1 MRAVLLPERVRVA
14 VPEDVDDILRLIRDL
29 AEYERDLASVENTP
43 ELLEEA
49 LFGDDPLASALVGVV
64 EEQVVG
70 VAVWYRTYSTWT
82 GIGGIHL
89 EDLFVEPE
97 HRGSGLGRDL
107 LAGLAR
113 IAVSH
118 GYPRLEW
125 VVLDWNTPSI
135 EFYRSL
141 GARPME
147 DWTTF
152 RLSGQSLADLAR

>member
-1 MRAVLLPERVRVA
+1 MRAVLLPERIRAA
-14 VPEDVDDILRLIRDL
+14 VPRDIDDILRLEREL
-29 AEYERDLASVENTP
+29 ADYERDLPSVENTP
-43 ELLEEA
+43 ELIEQA
-49 LFGDDPLASALVGVV
+49 LFGDDPLANALVAVV
-64 EEQVVG
+64 DERVVG

-82 GIGGIHL
+82 GLGGIHL

-107 LAGLAR
+107 LAALAR
-113 IAVSH
+113 IAVAH

-135 EFYRSL
+135 EFYKSL

-147 DWTTF
+147 DWSTF
-152 RLSGQSLADLAR
+152 RLSGKGLDELAR

>member
-1 MRAVLLPERVRVA
+1 MTVTMLPERIRVA
-14 VPEDVDDILRLIRDL
+14 VPDDIHDILRLVRDL
-29 AEYERDLASVENTP
+29 ADYERDLESVENTP
-43 ELLEEA
+43 ELIEEA
-49 LFGDDPLASALVGVV
+49 LFGEDPLAAALVAVV
-64 EEQVVG
+64 DDEVVG

-82 GIGGIHL
+82 GVGGIHL
-89 EDLFVEPE
+89 EDLYVEPE

-107 LAGLAR
+107 LAALAR
-113 IAVSH
+113 IAIAH

-135 EFYRSL
+135 EFYKAL

-152 RLSGQSLADLAR
+152 RLSGAGLDALAK

>member
-1 MRAVLLPERVRVA
+1 MRAAVLPERIRVA
-14 VPEDVDDILRLIRDL
+14 VPDDIHDILRLVREL
-29 AEYERDLASVENTP
+29 ADYERDLASVENTP
-43 ELLEEA
+43 ELIEEA
-49 LFGDDPLASALVGVV
+49 LFGEDPLAAALVAVV
-64 EEQVVG
+64 EERVVG
-70 VAVWYRTYSTWT
+70 MAVWYRTYSTWT
-82 GIGGIHL
+82 GVGGIHL

-107 LAGLAR
+107 LTGLAR
-113 IAVSH
+113 IAVAH

-147 DWTTF
+147 DWSTF
-152 RLSGQSLADLAR
+152 RLSGERLGALAR

>member
-1 MRAVLLPERVRVA
+1 MLPERIRVA
-14 VPEDVDDILRLIRDL
+14 VPDDIDDILRLVRDL
-29 AEYERDLASVENTP
+29 ADYERDLASVENTP
-43 ELLEEA
+43 ELVEKA
-49 LFGDDPLASALVGVV
+49 LFGPDPLASALVAVV
-64 EEQVVG
+64 DGDVVG

-82 GIGGIHL
+82 GVGGIHL
-89 EDLFVEPE
+89 EDLYVEPG

-107 LAGLAR
+107 LAALAR
-113 IAVSH
+113 IAVAH

-135 EFYRSL
+135 EFYTSL

-152 RLSGQSLADLAR
+152 RLSGEGLDSLAK